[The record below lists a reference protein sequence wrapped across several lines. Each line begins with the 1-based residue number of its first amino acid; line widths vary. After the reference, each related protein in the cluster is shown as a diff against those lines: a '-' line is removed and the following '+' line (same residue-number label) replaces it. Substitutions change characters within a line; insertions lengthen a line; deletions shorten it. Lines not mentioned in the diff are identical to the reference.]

1 MRGAIFRNK
10 IKTGFIVAF
19 IFALLSAVIYFVSAW
34 LGMDYRSAAVLAI
47 GFSVLMSV
55 GSYWFSDKMVL
66 KMSGA
71 HEPTPVQ
78 MDLLRPIVERVS
90 READIPVPR
99 IYVTNDGAPNAFAT
113 GRNPS
118 HAVVCVTAGL
128 IGRLDARQ
136 LEGVIAHEIA
146 HIKNY
151 DILLQTVASV
161 MIGAAMMAANMF
173 GRSMLWGGGRRR
185 SRDNDSG
192 NIIAL
197 LIGLVCVILAPVA
210 GQLMR
215 MALSR
220 NREYLADATG
230 ASFTGNPEGLASAL
244 LTIEKYASPIKGAG
258 EATEGMY
265 ISNPLKAADG
275 GMKRIFSTHPP
286 IEERVKRLREMTD

>member
-1 MRGAIFRNK
+1 LKGAIYKNK
-10 IKTGFIVAF
+10 IKTGFIVAL
-19 IFALLSAVIYFVSAW
+19 IFAFLSAVIYFISIALGLDYTSAVTF
-34 LGMDYRSAAVLAI
+34 SI

-55 GSYWFSDKMVL
+55 GSYWFSDRVVL

-71 HEPTPVQ
+71 HEPTPAQ
-78 MDLLRPIVERVS
+78 MSVLRPKVERLC
-90 READIPVPR
+90 REAGLPMPK
-99 IYVTNDGAPNAFAT
+99 IYVTDDPSPNAFAT

-128 IGRLDARQ
+128 MGALDERQ

-161 MIGAAMMAANMF
+161 MIGAAMIAANTF
-173 GRSMLWGGGRRR
+173 GRSMMWGSRRR

-192 NIIAL
+192 NMILAL
-197 LIGLVCVILAPVA
+197 AGLVCVILAPIA
-210 GQLMR
+210 GQLMK

-230 ASFTGNPEGLASAL
+230 ASLTGNPEGLASAL
-244 LTIEKYASPIKGAG
+244 LVIDRHSMPIKGASN
-258 EATEGMY
+258 ATEGMY
-265 ISNPLKAADG
+265 ISNPLKGANGTA
-275 GMKRIFSTHPP
+275 KNLFSTHPP
-286 IEERVKRLREMTD
+286 IEERVRRLRSMNE